1 MAIGLEHHLQ
11 GKCYVRQT
19 QPVCPIERIYARR
32 LGGARLQQRAD
43 RSMSRHIRRDAL
55 RARPMNRVS
64 DHPLDQRMMINGI
77 RFVAR
82 AEIKNPSAA
91 AHPTVSAAEDL
102 AAFEPRNEDLLI
114 GRRDTEWFA
123 VT

>member
-1 MAIGLEHHLQ
+1 MRVMDLGA
-11 GKCYVRQT
+11 
-19 QPVCPIERIYARR
+19 ARNNLFTR
-32 LGGARLQQRAD
+32 LLYGN
-43 RSMSRHIRRDAL
+43 MSRHIRRGAL

-91 AHPTVSAAEDL
+91 AHPAISAAEDL

-123 VT
+123 VTFGVFQFDEPVDPASNP